1 MSFRICVIGCGEHSR
16 AAHGPS
22 LRRYAAAHS
31 DVVLDAC
38 CDRDASRAES
48 WRAEFGFR
56 RTLPDVS
63 SVLGEAPD
71 ALILAVTPSA
81 ASGVAEEVFRR
92 GVPVLL
98 EKPPALDVRGVRRLA
113 RRSGGV
119 PHLVAFNRRFF
130 PLMVELYN
138 ALHGPASPGPIQV
151 ISYSMIRVD
160 RRDPDF
166 STTAIHAFD
175 AVRFLAASDYA
186 ELRFSYRDVPGMGP
200 GVTDVVA
207 EGRMRSGTRVLL
219 SICPASG
226 AVIERAEVH
235 VTGHSYFLHLP
246 VWNALDAPGRL
257 IHLHDG
263 KLMEERRGES
273 GTGKADLVDTNGFL
287 AELTTFL
294 DGVRSGRAL
303 SPDLASSVQS
313 VQVMQAMRKR
323 RPVYRSPRAG
333 LG

>member
-1 MSFRICVIGCGEHSR
+1 MSFRVCVIGCGEHSR

-38 CDRDASRAES
+38 CDRDAIRAES

-56 RTLPDVS
+56 RTLSDVS
-63 SVLGEAPD
+63 AVLGEAPD
-71 ALILAVTPSA
+71 ALILAVTPSVA
-81 ASGVAEEVFRR
+81 CGIAEEVLRR
-92 GVPVLL
+92 GIPVLL
-98 EKPPALDVRGVRRLA
+98 EKPPALDVRGARRLA
-113 RRSGGV
+113 RLSTAV

-130 PLMVELYN
+130 PLMSELHS
-138 ALHGPASPGPIQV
+138 ALHDSSSPGTVQV
-151 ISYSMIRVD
+151 ISYTMIRVD

-175 AVRFLAASDYA
+175 AVRFLAGSDYA

-219 SICPASG
+219 SICPAAG
-226 AVIERAEVH
+226 AVIERVEAH
-235 VTGHSYFLHLP
+235 VPGHSYFLHLP

-263 KLMEERRGES
+263 KVIEDRRGE
-273 GTGKADLVDTNGFL
+273 GEAKAADLVETNGFL
-287 AELTTFL
+287 AEITTFL
-294 DGVRSGRAL
+294 DGLRSGRAL
-303 SPDLASSVQS
+303 SPDLVSSVQS
-313 VQVMQAMRKR
+313 VEVMQAMRRR
-323 RPVYRSPRAG
+323 RPVYRSRRAVSG
-333 LG
+333 